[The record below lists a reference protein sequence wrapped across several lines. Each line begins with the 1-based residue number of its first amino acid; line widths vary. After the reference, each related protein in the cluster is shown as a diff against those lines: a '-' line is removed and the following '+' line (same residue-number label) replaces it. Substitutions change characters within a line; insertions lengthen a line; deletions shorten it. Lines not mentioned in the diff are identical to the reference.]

1 VCPPLDGGKFT
12 SIKGFK
18 QSTGRLPKRGLILCD
33 TYGIVTS
40 IDPRETVI
48 FLSPYLFRV
57 KKDPESNGLKPTR
70 GVNLV
75 VEADLSLLERIQQYD
90 QAALAEVY
98 DRYFDQIYR
107 YLNYR
112 LGDAEVAAD
121 LAGDVFLA
129 LVHALKAGKPPRT
142 SLSGWLYTVARNL
155 AADYIRQKGRTVALV
170 EDFASDEPSLT
181 EQVHLSQLGPM
192 LRKALLQLTEE
203 QQHVIA
209 LRFGQELSLAETAQL
224 MEKSVGAVKGLQHR
238 ALVSLA
244 RYVPKGTAYD
254 G

>member
-1 VCPPLDGGKFT
+1 
-12 SIKGFK
+12 
-18 QSTGRLPKRGLILCD
+18 
-33 TYGIVTS
+33 
-40 IDPRETVI
+40 
-48 FLSPYLFRV
+48 
-57 KKDPESNGLKPTR
+57 
-70 GVNLV
+70 
-75 VEADLSLLERIQQYD
+75 VEGDRSLLERIQQFD
-90 QAALAEVY
+90 QQALAEVY

-112 LGDAEVAAD
+112 LGEPEVAAD

-129 LVHALKAGKPPRT
+129 LVNALKAGKPPRT

-155 AADYIRQKGRTVALV
+155 TADYIKQKGRTVALV

-192 LRKALLQLTEE
+192 LRKAMLQLTEE
-203 QQHVIA
+203 QQHVIT

-224 MEKSVGAVKGLQHR
+224 MDKSVGAVKGLQHR
-238 ALVSLA
+238 ALASLA
-244 RYVPKGTAYD
+244 RYMPKGTEYD